1 MSFKASHKHAPIS
14 ARKARLVMDMVRGLP
29 VDHALDA
36 LRTTHRRAAPM
47 ITKVIR
53 SAVANAEQLQAVGS
67 EMLFVEF
74 GVVNEGPLKQGRL
87 RWRPG
92 AQGRAK
98 PYRKRT
104 SHIEVMLGVLED
116 AAKARRVKAPSKS
129 GTEPSEAEAVVEKT
143 AAPAEEVAEV
153 VAAEEVVTEEVAETP
168 EAEVET
174 AEVEEAPEAGD
185 DKAVEADAET
195 QNKEETPDD
204 SSDDEPRESKD

>member
-47 ITKVIR
+47 IIKVIR

-67 EMLFVEF
+67 DMLFVEF

-116 AAKARRVKAPSKS
+116 APKAHRAKAPAKPQ
-129 GTEPSEAEAVVEKT
+129 TEASEAEVVVEET
-143 AAPAEEVAEV
+143 AAPVEEVAEV
-153 VAAEEVVTEEVAETP
+153 EAAEEVVTEEVVTEEVVTEEVVETP
-168 EAEVET
+168 EAS
-174 AEVEEAPEAGD
+174 D
-185 DKAVEADAET
+185 DDAVEADAET
-195 QNKEETPDD
+195 EDKEETPDD

>member
-47 ITKVIR
+47 IIKVIR

-104 SHIEVMLGVLED
+104 SHIEVMLGMLEG
-116 AAKARRVKAPSKS
+116 ASKANRVPAPSKPKAENS
-129 GTEPSEAEAVVEKT
+129 ETEVVVEET
-143 AAPAEEVAEV
+143 AAPVEEAAEV
-153 VAAEEVVTEEVAETP
+153 EAAEEVVTKEVA
-168 EAEVET
+168 
-174 AEVEEAPEAGD
+174 EAPEASD
-185 DKAVEADAET
+185 DQAVEADAET
-195 QNKEETPDD
+195 EDKEETPDD

>member
-29 VDHALDA
+29 VNQALDA

-47 ITKVIR
+47 IIKVIR
-53 SAVANAEQLQAVGS
+53 SAVANAEQMQAVGS
-67 EMLFVEF
+67 ELLFIEF

-104 SHIEVMLGVLED
+104 SHIEVMLGVLDD
-116 AAKARRVKAPSKS
+116 APKARREKPSAKPTSIAP
-129 GTEPSEAEAVVEKT
+129 EPEVAEEAS

-153 VAAEEVVTEEVAETP
+153 
-168 EAEVET
+168 
-174 AEVEEAPEAGD
+174 EEAPVAEEASD
-185 DKAVEADAET
+185 DTQTEADAAV
-195 QNKEETPDD
+195 EETKDT
-204 SSDDEPRESKD
+204 SDDASEDESKESKD